1 MEQKNIKSKWQKIE
15 DVPVLILDWATLI
28 AGKSV
33 SIIDVNELV
42 DTFEDWLN
50 SITLDDTAPHAAT
63 NEQ

>member
-50 SITLDDTAPHAAT
+50 SITLDDTALHAAT